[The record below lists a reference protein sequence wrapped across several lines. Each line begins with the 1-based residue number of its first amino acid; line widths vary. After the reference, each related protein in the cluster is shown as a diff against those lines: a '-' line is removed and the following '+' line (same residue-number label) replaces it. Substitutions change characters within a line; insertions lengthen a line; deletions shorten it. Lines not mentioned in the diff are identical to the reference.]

1 MKRKYLNKLGISLI
15 TLMSITSCV
24 NLYEIE
30 QGVGNG
36 NIPNDSVKIV
46 YSFSSTLK
54 DGDVIKGYT
63 YAQSDVTLDTKY
75 YFSVLSTN
83 PLIEGNY
90 RENVLI
96 SFTKDDYLEKK
107 KDDGTYDKINF
118 ELKVNVKNMFFVV
131 TDVCYFVFHK
141 ENWEKTEITTYSSFE
156 LSCKVSENSITF
168 SDREY

>member
-1 MKRKYLNKLGISLI
+1 M
-15 TLMSITSCV
+15 
-24 NLYEIE
+24 
-30 QGVGNG
+30 
-36 NIPNDSVKIV
+36 
-46 YSFSSTLK
+46 
-54 DGDVIKGYT
+54 
-63 YAQSDVTLDTKY
+63 
-75 YFSVLSTN
+75 STN

-168 SDREY
+168 SVREY

>member
-1 MKRKYLNKLGISLI
+1 MKRKFLNKLGISLI
-15 TLMSITSCV
+15 ALMSITSCG
-24 NLYEIE
+24 NSHEID

-36 NIPNDSVKIV
+36 NIPNGSVKIV
-46 YSFSSTLK
+46 YSLPSTLN

-63 YAQSDVTLDTKY
+63 YAQRDVTLDTKY
-75 YFSVLSTN
+75 YFSVFSTN
-83 PLIEGNY
+83 PLIEGSY

-96 SFTKDDYLEKK
+96 SFTKEDYLKSK

-168 SDREY
+168 SD